1 MEPINMEEDSSLP
14 PELLKLWTEVAHLFT
29 ITYFSL
35 ARSQICLCDLAN
47 SFDMKMTITFDKT
60 AQTDLGPGEL
70 FSPMFSISVC
80 SFAVL
85 LQFHFITQD
94 LIKEEKEELGLEE

>member
-1 MEPINMEEDSSLP
+1 VYLLKIERARKPEGPISMEPINMEEDSSLP

-47 SFDMKMTITFDKT
+47 SFDMKMTNIW
-60 AQTDLGPGEL
+60 
-70 FSPMFSISVC
+70 
-80 SFAVL
+80 
-85 LQFHFITQD
+85 QD
-94 LIKEEKEELGLEE
+94 RTNRSGTR